1 MIALIE
7 GKEEGWRKKVCQA
20 GEKVRHAAENDL
32 ATELVSDM
40 HGVKMVINNTTLE
53 DMTTRANRLP
63 ALPAAAD
70 GCPGGRDSLPC
81 MPGIDISR
89 KRYISL
95 FFIGVFLLALIAGFT
110 VNTHRQ
116 TVGKFIDDSVI
127 ASGIEAVMID
137 DPVLKTTRI
146 DVESFR
152 GVVLLSGFVDSSRT
166 AGRAVKLAGS
176 VPGVN
181 SIKNSIVV
189 K

>member
-1 MIALIE
+1 
-7 GKEEGWRKKVCQA
+7 
-20 GEKVRHAAENDL
+20 
-32 ATELVSDM
+32 M
-40 HGVKMVINNTTLE
+40 HGVKMAVNNTTFE
-53 DMTTRANRLP
+53 DMATRANRIP
-63 ALPAAAD
+63 ALPAVAD
-70 GCPGGRDSLPC
+70 CCPGGRGSLPG
-81 MPGIDISR
+81 MPGIDMSK

-95 FFIGVFLLALIAGFT
+95 FFIGVFLMALIAGFT

-127 ASGIEAVMID
+127 ATGIEAIMIN

-166 AGRAVKLAGS
+166 AGRAVKLARS

>member
-1 MIALIE
+1 M
-7 GKEEGWRKKVCQA
+7 G
-20 GEKVRHAAENDL
+20 
-32 ATELVSDM
+32 DM
-40 HGVKMVINNTTLE
+40 HGEVMAVNNTNIE
-53 DMTTRANRLP
+53 DMAARTNRMP
-63 ALPAAAD
+63 ALPAVAD
-70 GCPGGRDSLPC
+70 CCPDGRGSLPG
-81 MPGIDISR
+81 MPGIGMSK

-95 FFIGVFLLALIAGFT
+95 FFIGGFLLSLIAGFT

-116 TVGKFIDDSVI
+116 PVGKFIDDSVI
-127 ASGIEAVMID
+127 ATGIEALLLN

-189 K
+189 RSIR

>member
-1 MIALIE
+1 MGDIH
-7 GKEEGWRKKVCQA
+7 
-20 GEKVRHAAENDL
+20 GEVMA
-32 ATELVSDM
+32 V
-40 HGVKMVINNTTLE
+40 NNTTLE
-53 DMTTRANRLP
+53 DMAARTNRIP
-63 ALPAAAD
+63 ALPAAAE
-70 GCPGGRDSLPC
+70 CSSGGRGSLPGT
-81 MPGIDISR
+81 PGINMSK

-95 FFIGVFLLALIAGFT
+95 LFIGVFVLSLIAGFT

-116 TVGKFIDDSVI
+116 SVGKFIDDSVI
-127 ASGIEAVMID
+127 ASGIEAVMIN

-166 AGRAVKLAGS
+166 AGRAVKLARS

>member
-1 MIALIE
+1 
-7 GKEEGWRKKVCQA
+7 
-20 GEKVRHAAENDL
+20 
-32 ATELVSDM
+32 M
-40 HGVKMVINNTTLE
+40 HGEIMTVNNTTLE
-53 DMTTRANRLP
+53 DMAARTNRIP
-63 ALPAAAD
+63 ALPAVA
-70 GCPGGRDSLPC
+70 GSCPGGRGSLPG
-81 MPGIDISR
+81 MPGNSMSK

-95 FFIGVFLLALIAGFT
+95 FFIGVFLLSLIAGFT

-116 TVGKFIDDSVI
+116 TVEKFIDDSVI
-127 ASGIEAVMID
+127 AAGIETLLLN

>member
-1 MIALIE
+1 
-7 GKEEGWRKKVCQA
+7 
-20 GEKVRHAAENDL
+20 
-32 ATELVSDM
+32 M
-40 HGVKMVINNTTLE
+40 HGAEMAVNDTTFE
-53 DMTTRANRLP
+53 DRATRANRIP

-70 GCPGGRDSLPC
+70 CCPGGRGSLPGV
-81 MPGIDISR
+81 PGIGMSK

-116 TVGKFIDDSVI
+116 TAGKFIDDAVI
-127 ASGIEAVMID
+127 ASGVEAVMFN
-137 DPVLKTTRI
+137 DPVLKTARI